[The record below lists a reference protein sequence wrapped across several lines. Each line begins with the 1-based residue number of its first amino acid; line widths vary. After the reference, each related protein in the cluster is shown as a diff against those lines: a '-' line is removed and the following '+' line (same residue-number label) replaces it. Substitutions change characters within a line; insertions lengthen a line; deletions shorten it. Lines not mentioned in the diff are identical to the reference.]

1 MINIKQSNSITLGL
15 PSRGAQSNQIPLAD
29 LFLSLELIGLI
40 FELFKIKQA
49 SIVPWFLHEEK
60 EY

>member
-1 MINIKQSNSITLGL
+1 MVNIKQSNSITLSL
-15 PSRGAQSNQIPLAD
+15 PSRGARGDQIPLSD
-29 LFLSLELIGLI
+29 LFLSLELIGQV

-49 SIVPWFLHEEK
+49 SVVPWFLHEEK